1 MWDTIK
7 AAEDSGQAPDLQV
20 MQDLAEHLVA
30 KNRKE
35 EAAELLLESVAIDRN
50 WNGRSAQNL
59 LTDILK

>member
-1 MWDTIK
+1 
-7 AAEDSGQAPDLQV
+7 